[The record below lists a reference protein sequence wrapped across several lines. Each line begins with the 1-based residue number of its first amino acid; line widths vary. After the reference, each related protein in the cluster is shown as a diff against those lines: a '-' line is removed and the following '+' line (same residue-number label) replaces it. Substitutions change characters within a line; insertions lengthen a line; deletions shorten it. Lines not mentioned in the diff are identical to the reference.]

1 MHICDTEKLWPC
13 VEWEEQIHP
22 HTLLVVTEA
31 FLLSMPL
38 SESILLPAWRTANG
52 ERRNFPVSLCCF
64 GAPRWVQASWD
75 ACEVL
80 ALHLLAVTL
89 IQNMSTPSFIAVSF
103 TRSVTSRTVY
113 RSPRPACLLHCFPGV
128 LFCRL
133 QGQSLFSESIGNQS
147 VRLQGQEKSYFP
159 NKEDFSLSMLTTDE

>member
-159 NKEDFSLSMLTTDE
+159 NKEDFFTFNAYHR